1 MSRIRF
7 LVMSRGNRNI
17 FSLAIFLFLFCIYI
31 YIYTKKITCFRWRGK
46 KINVRFSF
54 PLLARW
60 AVFRTVKIVYII
72 IKCRCVYRDIENV
85 EKKINKKIK
94 LEKYAFLVRITSM
107 TYIPISWEKRKKN
120 NDFRRYRKK
129 TF

>member
-31 YIYTKKITCFRWRGK
+31 YTKKITCFRRRGK

-107 TYIPISWEKRKKN
+107 TYFPISWEKRKKN